1 MLVLVSSLDSKS
13 SGPRSSSDQ
22 LLSPDLFALFKQCTL
37 TVKYLQ
43 LLHPGVS
50 NNNFLLGTGEFNARG
65 R

>member
-1 MLVLVSSLDSKS
+1 MLVMVNSKS
-13 SGPRSSSDQ
+13 SGPCSSSDQ

-37 TVKYLQ
+37 TVKQLQ

-50 NNNFLLGTGEFNARG
+50 NNIFVLGTGEFNARG